1 MPEQNL
7 CPLCDLVIDLENENY
22 VVRNKVTHPED
33 SEVWVLVHSECHKQ
47 SKQDDGD

>member
-7 CPLCDLVIDLENENY
+7 CPLCDLIIDLENENY
-22 VVRNKVTHPED
+22 VVRNKVTHPD
-33 SEVWVLVHSECHKQ
+33 DAEVWVLVHSECHKQ